1 MANTIAISL
10 INIIALVI
18 LSRMINGNN
27 VIVNRRKK
35 PFALGIALTIVV
47 ILAEIG
53 TIVADDGGSSW
64 RSLNIL
70 SNVLGFMFTPLIPVV
85 FLAIFDIK
93 MIQTRL
99 FLLLPAFLNGIAAIL
114 SPIFGLLFS
123 VDANNQY
130 TRGNLFFLFVTVYMM
145 HLLYLIVITLRHV
158 RRHLYSIQW
167 NLFGL
172 IIFVVFGTF
181 IQLIFP
187 YVHTSWHIV
196 TLSLFI
202 YYILLSEYD
211 GRFDS
216 LTGLYNRSAFEKDIR
231 FMKKRKQ
238 YTVIVMD
245 LNDFKCINDTY
256 GHEHGD
262 TVLKKIAT
270 IIKESF
276 DTECNS
282 YRIGGDEFYVLYKC
296 SDPEKI
302 DRRLKDM
309 TRRLAEERK
318 HDNSL
323 PTIAYGSS
331 MSKTDIPDIQI
342 MLKEADSEMY
352 LYKQKQK
359 KKM

>member
-1 MANTIAISL
+1 MTNTIVISL

-27 VIVNRRKK
+27 VLVDQRKK
-35 PFALGIALTIVV
+35 PFAFGIALTIVV
-47 ILAEIG
+47 LLAEIG
-53 TIVADDGGSSW
+53 TIVASDGGSSW
-64 RSLNIL
+64 RSLNIF
-70 SNVLGFMFTPLIPVV
+70 SNVLGFMLTPFIPVV

-99 FLLLPAFLNGIAAIL
+99 FLLLPAFFNGIAAIL

-123 VDANNQY
+123 IDANNQY
-130 TRGNLFFLFVTVYMM
+130 TRGDLFFLFVTVYMM
-145 HLLYLIVITLRHV
+145 HLLYLVVITLRHV

-172 IIFVVFGTF
+172 IVFVVSGTF
-181 IQLIFP
+181 IQLVFP
-187 YVHTSWHIV
+187 SIHTSWHIV

-202 YYILLSEYD
+202 YYILLLEYD

-231 FMKKRKQ
+231 FMKKRMQ

-245 LNDFKCINDTY
+245 LNDFKSINDTY
-256 GHEHGD
+256 GHDHGD

-282 YRIGGDEFYVLYKC
+282 YRIGGDEFTVLCKC
-296 SDPEKI
+296 SDSEKI
-302 DRRLKDM
+302 EHRLKDM
-309 TRRLAEERK
+309 TSRLAEESK
-318 HDNSL
+318 NDISL
-323 PTIAYGSS
+323 PTISYGSS

-342 MLKEADSEMY
+342 MLKEADLEMY
-352 LYKQKQK
+352 IYKEKQKE
-359 KKM
+359 KM